1 MPEALPPNCFLPPS
15 DEYAAYGSCLQLEA
29 SGGKW
34 GDLAK
39 ETSEVAMFKFSPQ
52 VAARVL
58 GYALIHS
65 PSTKG
70 KAYLA
75 EEISSFKDDRE
86 FLAGLAY
93 LYVIAMFRI
102 FKNPKGAVLSGP
114 SSRPPFQVTMDNI
127 EALLSQAT
135 ASSRDAKYLA
145 LVRDN
150 YRCILSGKVDTDS
163 RVLGLATRAAGECV
177 DGTQLG
183 HIFSQSMTEHIA
195 GLTDAAQRKLKWAV
209 TASAVVE
216 RFAEISVPKE
226 LNQNNIHRAENT
238 FTISAGLHMAFEGL
252 MVSLHPIEPDD
263 GNLNMYKIQTY
274 PSYLKVDYGLPDQV
288 TLTDATGGKIP
299 LPNRRY
305 FQLHDACAKIFHLSG
320 AGDVMEQVFRDIQN
334 VNVLAED
341 GGSHNLLSWALL
353 SSSQGQ
359 S

>member
-1 MPEALPPNCFLPPS
+1 MPEALPSNCFLPPS
-15 DEYAAYGSCLQLEA
+15 DEYAAYASCVQLEA
-29 SGGKW
+29 IGRNW
-34 GDLAK
+34 GDLA
-39 ETSEVAMFKFSPQ
+39 SDVAMFKFSPQ

-70 KAYLA
+70 KACLA
-75 EEISSFKDDRE
+75 EDIISFKDDRE

-93 LYVIAMFRI
+93 LYVIATFRI
-102 FKNPKGAVLSGP
+102 FKNPKGAVLSEPG
-114 SSRPPFQVTMDNI
+114 SRPPFQVTTDNI
-127 EALLSQAT
+127 EALLPQAT
-135 ASSRDAKYLA
+135 ASSSDAKDLA

-150 YRCILSGKVDTDS
+150 YRCIF
-163 RVLGLATRAAGECV
+163 GERV

-216 RFAEISVPKE
+216 RFTEISVAEE
-226 LNQNNIHRAENT
+226 LNRNNIHRAENT
-238 FTISAGLHMAFEGL
+238 FTISAGLRMTFEGL
-252 MVSLHPIEPDD
+252 RVSLHPTEPDED
-263 GNLNMYKIQTY
+263 NLNTYKIQTY
-274 PSYLKVDYGLPDQV
+274 PSYLKIDYGLPDQV

-299 LPNRRY
+299 LPSRRY

-320 AGDVMEQVFRDIQN
+320 AGDVVEQVFRDIQN

-353 SSSQGQ
+353 SSSQ